1 MAKSINNEVYVV
13 SLKDSVDRRKSI
25 INQCE
30 KLDTNP
36 IFIDAVNGK
45 DLTKSEISQYCN
57 QNKAKQLF
65 GRELLLGEI
74 GCALSHK
81 KIHQKMVDENIP
93 YAVILEDDAVV
104 KEGFNEVV
112 SLVYKNNLSWHI
124 ILLGHYRG
132 FEHNQETNSID
143 SIWSRYSLNKT
154 YRLGKIVK
162 GGLGTHGYI
171 ISQEGAKQI
180 LDFLEYDELYLP
192 IDKITSNNDIVKVY
206 GLSPVVITIAN
217 QFNSLIE
224 NTNSRGN
231 DRDGELV
238 YEIAK
243 LLKKTPFFN
252 ITRALWFTALKIKP
266 IKPIKKYK

>member
-25 INQCE
+25 ITQCE
-30 KLDTNP
+30 KLGIKP
-36 IFIDAVNGK
+36 IFIDVIYGK

-65 GRELLLGEI
+65 GRELLLGEV

-81 KIHQKMVDENIP
+81 KIYQKMIDDNIP

-143 SIWSRYSLNKT
+143 SIWSRHSLNKT

-162 GGLGTHGYI
+162 GGLGAHGYI

-192 IDKITSNNDIVKVY
+192 IDKITSNNIIKVC
-206 GLSPVVITIAN
+206 GLSPVVITVAN

-224 NTNSRGN
+224 NTKSRGN

-252 ITRALWFTALKIKP
+252 IARTLWFNALKIKP
-266 IKPIKKYK
+266 IKKYK

>member
-1 MAKSINNEVYVV
+1 MRNDTHRSIPVFVINLPE
-13 SLKDSVDRRKSI
+13 STDRKAFMKT
-25 INQCE
+25 QCE
-30 KLDTNP
+30 GMGISP
-36 IFIDAVNGK
+36 IFIDAVYGK

-57 QNKAKQLF
+57 QKAKQLF

-81 KIHQKMVDENIP
+81 KIYQKMIDDNIP

-112 SLVYKNNLSWHI
+112 SLVCKNNLSWHI

-180 LDFLEYDELYLP
+180 LGFLEYDELYLP
-192 IDKITSNNDIVKVY
+192 IDKITSNNNIVKVY
-206 GLSPVVITIAN
+206 GLSPVVITVAS

-266 IKPIKKYK
+266 IKKYK